1 MPSPVGADEFAAALR
16 QYPAGVCLLTV
27 QDDIDDVGTTVSA
40 VMSVSAAPPLVAV
53 GLAAGG
59 YPAELLGEVGCCAL
73 TVLAAGHAIVASRF
87 SSAGRPSARHLLE
100 SVPWTRAAR
109 SGGVVLTGGVVALGC
124 RPGGVA
130 VGGSRWT
137 AASSGWWR
145 PATTCSCCS
154 PSWTCR
160 PVTHRP
166 LPCSGTAAGTSTN
179 PAGPPPA
186 RDRSREKSAAG
197 CHIGGVGGAH
207 QSWNSHSRRPSPQH
221 PSRACVAW

>member
-100 SVPWTRAAR
+100 SVPWTRAAH
-109 SGGVVLTGGVVALGC
+109 SGAIVLRGGLAALDCRVDRLIGAGDHVLALLEVVGVPVLGDSAGAPLLRLRGRYVDATGG
-124 RPGGVA
+124 
-130 VGGSRWT
+130 
-137 AASSGWWR
+137 
-145 PATTCSCCS
+145 
-154 PSWTCR
+154 
-160 PVTHRP
+160 
-166 LPCSGTAAGTSTN
+166 AAG
-179 PAGPPPA
+179 
-186 RDRSREKSAAG
+186 
-197 CHIGGVGGAH
+197 
-207 QSWNSHSRRPSPQH
+207 RP
-221 PSRACVAW
+221 